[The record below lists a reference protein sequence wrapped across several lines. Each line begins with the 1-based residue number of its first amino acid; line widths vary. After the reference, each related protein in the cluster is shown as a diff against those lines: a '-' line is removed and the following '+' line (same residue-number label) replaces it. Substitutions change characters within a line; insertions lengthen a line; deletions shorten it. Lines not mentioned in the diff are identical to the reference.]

1 VSIYLTGEMKDKIY
15 KILFGKSQRKGVT
28 WKDSIQMDFTKIKKG
43 PLSNGVTYH
52 SGVSPLRF

>member
-1 VSIYLTGEMKDKIY
+1 MKDKIY